1 MINNETFE
9 DKPEV
14 TKASYSI
21 RDAAIIDALNY
32 IASDCTKRITI
43 SRFISKR
50 NMVLGDSNEIYV
62 ANYKLKKVFWSRIFG
77 KELVKSV
84 EEHQDK
90 PEYDSGLV
98 RKYVGHIYLCMPKR
112 LDKR

>member
-32 IASDCTKRITI
+32 IASDCIKRITI

-50 NMVLGDSNEIYV
+50 NMALGDSNKIYV

-98 RKYVGHIYLCMPKR
+98 RKYFGHIYLCMPKR

>member
-1 MINNETFE
+1 MINNKTFE
-9 DKPEV
+9 DKPKV
-14 TKASYSI
+14 TKASHSI

-43 SRFISKR
+43 SRFISKK
-50 NMVLGDSNEIYV
+50 NMALGDSKRIYV

-77 KELVKSV
+77 KDPVKSV

-90 PEYDSGLV
+90 PKYYSGLV
-98 RKYVGHIYLCMPKR
+98 RKHVGHIYLCVPKR